1 MPSACVPVRVAD
13 DGVFR
18 AFSLDSP
25 LFQDGNTP
33 IQRGDACEA
42 PMDDDVKQQSEEEA
56 AGTPTSAPL
65 EDDSPA
71 HGAVR
76 YSRRR
81 VLVLGGAFVAGVAAV
96 IAGLRALGGPSEV
109 ADKVGGPV
117 ADQFGTF
124 PVRSVEDVP
133 DVPPEQWVV
142 KVDGLVETPL
152 TVDHTMWAG
161 LPRVDETVDFHCVE
175 GWGVDDVR
183 WGGVA
188 PAVILDQA
196 GVMPAAK
203 YAVFYAYGDVYLSSV
218 PLELV
223 RDSQTLLAD
232 TIGGAPLP
240 AKHGGPLRLVV
251 PRQLGYKSVKWVE
264 RIELTDKVR
273 TGYWESRGY
282 PEDAP
287 V

>member
-1 MPSACVPVRVAD
+1 MNDELRRDDRPSEQEVAAAAAEHGSTD
-13 DGVFR
+13 AQQADGL
-18 AFSLDSP
+18 A
-25 LFQDGNTP
+25 
-33 IQRGDACEA
+33 RG
-42 PMDDDVKQQSEEEA
+42 VQ
-56 AGTPTSAPL
+56 
-65 EDDSPA
+65 PA

-81 VLVLGGAFVAGVAAV
+81 LLILGGAFAAGVAAV
-96 IAGLRALGGPSEV
+96 VAGLRAFGGPSEV

-142 KVDGLVETPL
+142 TVDGLVETPL
-152 TVDHTMWAG
+152 TLDPAMWSS
-161 LPRVDETVDFHCVE
+161 LPRVDETVDFLCVE

-188 PAVILDQA
+188 PSVVLDLA
-196 GVMPAAK
+196 GVRPEAQ
-203 YAVFYAYGDVYLSSV
+203 YAVFYAYGGVYLSTV

-223 RDSQTLLAD
+223 RDSQTLLVDKMA
-232 TIGGAPLP
+232 GAPLP
-240 AKHGGPLRLVV
+240 PKHGGPLRLVV

-264 RIELTDKVR
+264 RIELTDKVK

-282 PEDAP
+282 AEDAP

>member
-1 MPSACVPVRVAD
+1 
-13 DGVFR
+13 
-18 AFSLDSP
+18 
-25 LFQDGNTP
+25 
-33 IQRGDACEA
+33 
-42 PMDDDVKQQSEEEA
+42 MDDETRQGDQGRTADEGAGA
-56 AGTPTSAPL
+56 A
-65 EDDSPA
+65 PA
-71 HGAVR
+71 RDERRPHGAVR
-76 YSRRR
+76 FTRRR
-81 VLVLGGAFVAGVAAV
+81 LLLVGGALAAGVAAAV
-96 IAGLRALGGPSEV
+96 AGLRALGGPSEV

-133 DVPPEQWVV
+133 DVPPGQWVV

-152 TVDHTMWAG
+152 TIDRPTWAA
-161 LPRVDETVDFHCVE
+161 LPRVDETADFLCVE

-188 PAVILDQA
+188 PSVVLDRA
-196 GVMPAAK
+196 GVRPEAR
-203 YAVFYAYGDVYLSSV
+203 YAVFYAAGGVYLSSL

-223 RDSQTLLAD
+223 RDSQTVLAD
-232 TIGGAPLP
+232 AIAGAPLP
-240 AKHGGPLRLVV
+240 PKHGGPLRLVV
-251 PRQLGYKSVKWVE
+251 PKQLGYKSVKWVR
-264 RIELTDKVR
+264 RIELTDRIR

>member
-1 MPSACVPVRVAD
+1 
-13 DGVFR
+13 
-18 AFSLDSP
+18 
-25 LFQDGNTP
+25 
-33 IQRGDACEA
+33 
-42 PMDDDVKQQSEEEA
+42 MDDETRQDDQGA
-56 AGTPTSAPL
+56 AGTGGRPPA
-65 EDDSPA
+65 DSPDA
-71 HGAVR
+71 GVAAAPDQRQPHGAVR
-76 YSRRR
+76 YTRRR
-81 VLVLGGAFVAGVAAV
+81 LLVLGGALAAGAAAV

-142 KVDGLVETPL
+142 RVDGLVETPV
-152 TVDHTMWAG
+152 TIDRATWAS
-161 LPRVDETVDFHCVE
+161 LPRMDETVDFLCVE

-188 PAVILDQA
+188 PSVVLDQV
-196 GVMPAAK
+196 GVRPEAR
-203 YAVFYAYGDVYLSSV
+203 YAVFYASGGVYLSSV

-223 RDSQTLLAD
+223 RDPQTVLAD
-232 TIGGAPLP
+232 TIAGAPLP
-240 AKHGGPLRLVV
+240 PKHGGPLRLVV
-251 PRQLGYKSVKWVE
+251 PKQLGYKSVKWVG
-264 RIELTDKVR
+264 RIELTDRIR

>member
-1 MPSACVPVRVAD
+1 MND
-13 DGVFR
+13 DEPRSDDELRRENAGETAGMAAEHV
-18 AFSLDSP
+18 
-25 LFQDGNTP
+25 
-33 IQRGDACEA
+33 
-42 PMDDDVKQQSEEEA
+42 PMDEQSAE
-56 AGTPTSAPL
+56 GWPQGDQP
-65 EDDSPA
+65 P

-81 VLVLGGAFVAGVAAV
+81 LLVLGGAFAAGVAAV
-96 IAGLRALGGPSEV
+96 IAGVRAFGGPSEV

-142 KVDGLVETPL
+142 TVDGLVERPL
-152 TVDHTMWAG
+152 TVDRALWSS
-161 LPRVDETVDFHCVE
+161 LPRVDETVDFLCVE

-188 PAVILDQA
+188 PSTVLDRA
-196 GVMPAAK
+196 GVKPEAK
-203 YAVFYAYGDVYLSSV
+203 YAVFYAYGGVYLSTL
-218 PLELV
+218 PLDLV

-232 TIGGAPLP
+232 AMAGAPLP
-240 AKHGGPLRLVV
+240 PKHGGPLRLVV

-264 RIELTDKVR
+264 RIELTDKVK

-282 PEDAP
+282 AEDAP